1 MTREKQLSARDVL
14 RPDSKQV
21 PEALEERPPA
31 SVPEVV
37 ADVRTH
43 NGAEEAEEDDE
54 HDAVVSRGGPRSSGE
69 EQGLAGKGHARAFD
83 EDSESR
89 RRVAEGIDDRG
100 CIHGA
105 SYTDG
110 LMADYGDHES
120 SEDPL
125 HILRHSTAHLLAAAV
140 TELYPDAKYGI
151 GPPVQDG
158 FYYDFA
164 FSKPISE
171 SDLGAIESR
180 MRRIAQEDRPFVR
193 DVVTRQQALDE
204 FGKRG
209 QDYKVELINDKVEG
223 DEVSLYRTGGFVDL
237 CRGPHV
243 RSTKDL
249 KFFKL
254 LRVAGAYWRGDEK
267 KPQLTR
273 IYGTAWP
280 SAKELEEHM
289 KFLEEAEKRDHK
301 KLGKELKLFAL
312 DERVGVGQVIWLPD
326 GATIRRE
333 LERWIV
339 DEELRRGY
347 RHVITPH
354 VAKLDLYRQSGHW
367 ELFHETMYPPM
378 KFEDGEELELR
389 PMNCP
394 HHILV
399 YEHDLHSYR
408 DLPLR
413 IAELGQN
420 YRLEKSGEL
429 MGMVRVRSFNLNDAH
444 IFCTPDQ
451 VVAEVKGAI
460 QLANYFMGVL
470 GVEDYWYRLSLRDH
484 VKTKW
489 AGTDE
494 EWENAEAMLKE
505 ALDSLNLPYQVSPGD
520 AAFYGPKIDFQV
532 MDAHR
537 REFTNNTVQVDYQL
551 PKKFDLEYVAED
563 GSRQRPVMI
572 HRGAFGAFE
581 RMVAYLI
588 ELYAGAFPTWLHPVQ
603 VIIIPIT
610 DAEHEYAWRVAER
623 LRQTNLRVEV
633 DGRSE
638 RMQRKIRDAQ
648 ARKVPYMTILGGRE
662 AESGHVNV
670 RDRSGS
676 QTDEPLEEF
685 VQRVTQEVA
694 ERRR

>member
-1 MTREKQLSARDVL
+1 M
-14 RPDSKQV
+14 
-21 PEALEERPPA
+21 
-31 SVPEVV
+31 
-37 ADVRTH
+37 
-43 NGAEEAEEDDE
+43 AE
-54 HDAVVSRGGPRSSGE
+54 
-69 EQGLAGKGHARAFD
+69 
-83 EDSESR
+83 
-89 RRVAEGIDDRG
+89 
-100 CIHGA
+100 
-105 SYTDG
+105 
-110 LMADYGDHES
+110 YGDHES

-140 TELYPDAKYGI
+140 TELHRDAKYGI

-164 FSKPISE
+164 FSEPVPESE
-171 SDLGAIESR
+171 LREIESR
-180 MRRIAQEDRPFVR
+180 MRRIAQEDRPFVHETMTR
-193 DVVTRQQALDE
+193 DQALAE
-204 FGKRG
+204 FKKRG

-223 DEVSLYRTGGFVDL
+223 DEVSVYRTGEFLDL

-243 RSTKDL
+243 KSTKDL
-249 KFFKL
+249 KAFKL
-254 LRVAGAYWRGDEK
+254 LRIAGAYWRGDEK
-267 KPQLTR
+267 RPQLTR

-280 SAKELEEHM
+280 SQKELEDHL

-312 DERVGVGQVIWLPD
+312 DERVGIGQVIWLPD

-339 DEELRRGY
+339 DEELGRGY

-367 ELFHETMYPPM
+367 ELFHDTMYPPM

-399 YEHDLHSYR
+399 YAHDLHSYR
-408 DLPLR
+408 ELPLR

-451 VVAEVKGAI
+451 VIEEVKGAI

-470 GVEDYWYRLSLRDH
+470 GVEDYWYRLSVRDN

-494 EWENAEAMLKE
+494 EWDSAEAMLKE
-505 ALDSLNLPYQVSPGD
+505 ALESLNLPYKVGLGE

-532 MDAHR
+532 RDAQR

-551 PKKFDLEYVAED
+551 PKKFDIEYVAED

-588 ELYAGAFPTWLHPVQ
+588 ELYAGAFPTWLHPMQ
-603 VIIIPIT
+603 VIVIPI
-610 DAEHEYAWRVAER
+610 AEGQHDYARKVAAQ
-623 LRQTNLRVEV
+623 LRSAQLRVEV
-633 DGRSE
+633 DDRPQK
-638 RMQRKIRDAQ
+638 MQRKIRDAH
-648 ARKVPYMTILGGRE
+648 ARKVPYMAIVGERE
-662 AESGHVNV
+662 EAAEHVNI
-670 RDRSGS
+670 RDRSNTEVDS
-676 QTDEPLEEF
+676 SLDSF
-685 VQRVTQEVA
+685 VSMVATEVA

>member
-1 MTREKQLSARDVL
+1 M
-14 RPDSKQV
+14 
-21 PEALEERPPA
+21 
-31 SVPEVV
+31 
-37 ADVRTH
+37 
-43 NGAEEAEEDDE
+43 AE
-54 HDAVVSRGGPRSSGE
+54 
-69 EQGLAGKGHARAFD
+69 
-83 EDSESR
+83 
-89 RRVAEGIDDRG
+89 
-100 CIHGA
+100 
-105 SYTDG
+105 
-110 LMADYGDHES
+110 YGDHEAGD
-120 SEDPL
+120 DPL
-125 HILRHSTAHLLAAAV
+125 QMLRHSTAHLLAAAI
-140 TELYPDAKYGI
+140 TELHPDARYGI

-164 FSKPISE
+164 FATPISE

-180 MRRIAQEDRPFVR
+180 MRRIAQEDRPFVKE
-193 DVVTRQQALDE
+193 TMSRQQALDE
-204 FGKRG
+204 FGRRG
-209 QDYKVELINDKVEG
+209 QDYKIELINDKVEG
-223 DEVSLYRTGGFVDL
+223 DEVSLYRTGDFLDL

-243 RSTKDL
+243 RSTREL
-249 KFFKL
+249 KAFKL

-280 SAKELEEHM
+280 SAKELEAHM
-289 KFLEEAEKRDHK
+289 KFLEDAEKRDHK
-301 KLGKELKLFAL
+301 KLGRELKLFAL

-339 DEELRRGY
+339 DEELKRGY

-354 VAKLDLYRQSGHW
+354 VAKLDLYRTSGHW
-367 ELFHETMYPPM
+367 ELFHDTMFPPM
-378 KFEDGEELELR
+378 RFEDGEELELR

-399 YEHDLHSYR
+399 YAHDLHSYR

-429 MGMVRVRSFNLNDAH
+429 MGMIRVRSFNLNDAH
-444 IFCTPDQ
+444 IFCTPEQ
-451 VVAEVKGAI
+451 VIGEVQGAI
-460 QLANYFMGVL
+460 KLANYFMSVL
-470 GVEDYWYRLSLRDH
+470 GVEDYSYRLSVRDN

-494 EWENAEAMLKE
+494 EWESAEAALKE
-505 ALDSLNLPYQVSPGD
+505 ALESLNLPYKLGVGE

-532 MDAHR
+532 RDALR

-551 PKKFDLEYVAED
+551 PKKFELEYVAED

-581 RMVAYLI
+581 RMTAYLI
-588 ELYAGAFPTWLHPVQ
+588 EQYAGAFPTWLHPVQ
-603 VIIIPIT
+603 VIVIPIT
-610 DAEHEYAWRVAER
+610 DAQHEYASKVGER
-623 LRQTNLRVEV
+623 LRSLRLRVEV
-633 DGRSE
+633 DDRSE

-648 ARKVPYMTILGGRE
+648 ARKVPYMAIVGGRE
-662 AESGHVNV
+662 AETDHVNI
-670 RDRSGS
+670 RDRSGNQADS
-676 QTDEPLEEF
+676 SLESF
-685 VQRVTQEVA
+685 VTMVAGEVA

>member
-1 MTREKQLSARDVL
+1 
-14 RPDSKQV
+14 
-21 PEALEERPPA
+21 
-31 SVPEVV
+31 
-37 ADVRTH
+37 
-43 NGAEEAEEDDE
+43 
-54 HDAVVSRGGPRSSGE
+54 
-69 EQGLAGKGHARAFD
+69 
-83 EDSESR
+83 
-89 RRVAEGIDDRG
+89 
-100 CIHGA
+100 
-105 SYTDG
+105 
-110 LMADYGDHES
+110 MADYGDHES
-120 SEDPL
+120 NDDPL

-140 TELYPDAKYGI
+140 TELFPDAKYGI

-180 MRRIAQEDRPFVR
+180 MRRIAQEDRPFIREIVS
-193 DVVTRQQALDE
+193 RQQALDE
-204 FGKRG
+204 FRKRG
-209 QDYKVELINDKVEG
+209 QDYKLELINGKVEG
-223 DEVSLYRTGGFVDL
+223 DEVSLYRTGDFVDL

-280 SAKELEEHM
+280 TAKELEEHM

-347 RHVITPH
+347 KHVITPH

-451 VVAEVKGAI
+451 VVGEVKGAI

-470 GVEDYWYRLSLRDH
+470 GVEDYWYRLSLRDN

-494 EWENAEAMLKE
+494 EWETAEAMLKE
-505 ALDSLNLPYQVSPGD
+505 ALDSLNLPYKVSPGD

-603 VIIIPIT
+603 VIVIPIT
-610 DAEHEYAWRVAER
+610 DAEHEYAWRVTDR
-623 LRQTNLRVEV
+623 LRQTHLRVEV

-648 ARKVPYMTILGGRE
+648 ARKVPYMAILGSRE
-662 AESGHVNV
+662 AESSHVNV
-670 RDRSGS
+670 RDRSGN
-676 QTDEPLEEF
+676 QTDESLEEF
-685 VQRVTQEVA
+685 AQRVAQEVA
-694 ERRR
+694 ERRRRPSERT

>member
-1 MTREKQLSARDVL
+1 
-14 RPDSKQV
+14 
-21 PEALEERPPA
+21 
-31 SVPEVV
+31 
-37 ADVRTH
+37 
-43 NGAEEAEEDDE
+43 
-54 HDAVVSRGGPRSSGE
+54 
-69 EQGLAGKGHARAFD
+69 
-83 EDSESR
+83 
-89 RRVAEGIDDRG
+89 
-100 CIHGA
+100 
-105 SYTDG
+105 
-110 LMADYGDHES
+110 
-120 SEDPL
+120 
-125 HILRHSTAHLLAAAV
+125 
-140 TELYPDAKYGI
+140 
-151 GPPVQDG
+151 
-158 FYYDFA
+158 
-164 FSKPISE
+164 
-171 SDLGAIESR
+171 
-180 MRRIAQEDRPFVR
+180 
-193 DVVTRQQALDE
+193 
-204 FGKRG
+204 
-209 QDYKVELINDKVEG
+209 
-223 DEVSLYRTGGFVDL
+223 
-237 CRGPHV
+237 V
-243 RSTKDL
+243 RSTKEL
-249 KFFKL
+249 KAFKL
-254 LRVAGAYWRGDEK
+254 LRLAGAYWRGDEK
-267 KPQLTR
+267 QPQLTR
-273 IYGTAWP
+273 IYGTAWL
-280 SAKELEEHM
+280 SQKELEEHL

-326 GATIRRE
+326 GTTIRRE

-339 DEELRRGY
+339 DEELSRGY

-367 ELFHETMYPPM
+367 ELFHDTMYPPM

-399 YEHDLHSYR
+399 YAHDLHSYR
-408 DLPLR
+408 ELPLR

-451 VVAEVKGAI
+451 VIDEVKGAI

-470 GVEDYWYRLSLRDH
+470 GVEDYWYRLSVRDN

-494 EWENAEAMLKE
+494 EWDSAEAMLRE
-505 ALDSLNLPYQVSPGD
+505 ALESLNLPYKVGLGE

-532 MDAHR
+532 RDAQR

-551 PKKFDLEYVAED
+551 PKKFDIEYVAED

-588 ELYAGAFPTWLHPVQ
+588 ELYAGSFPTWLHPVQ
-603 VIIIPIT
+603 VVVIPIT
-610 DAEHEYAWRVAER
+610 DSQEEYARTVADR
-623 LRQTNLRVEV
+623 LRKAKLRVEV

-648 ARKVPYMTILGGRE
+648 ARKVPYMAIAGARE
-662 AESGHVNV
+662 AEAEHVNV
-670 RDRSGS
+670 RDRAGN
-676 QTDEPLEEF
+676 QTDEPLEAF
-685 VQRVTQEVA
+685 VQRVALEVA
-694 ERRR
+694 ERLR